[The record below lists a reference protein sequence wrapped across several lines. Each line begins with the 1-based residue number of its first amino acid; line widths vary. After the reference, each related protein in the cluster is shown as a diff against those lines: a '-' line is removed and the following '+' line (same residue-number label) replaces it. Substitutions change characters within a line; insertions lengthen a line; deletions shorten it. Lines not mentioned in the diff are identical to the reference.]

1 MDLPVWQALYE
12 ELQEKNFVV
21 VAVAFDTG
29 GAAAVEQWIRAA
41 TPTYPCLIDE
51 HHVVADLYNMVNVP
65 NAVWIDEQ
73 GHIVRPAEPAG
84 SSDAF
89 RSMDH
94 TTYRMPDAAIADLR
108 TRRQV
113 YLDALRDWVANGS
126 ASKHVL
132 SPAEA
137 RRRAQG
143 PSDDHARA
151 TANFRLGTYLVQHDR
166 ADEAQHHFAEAKRLQ
181 PDSWN
186 FKRQAW
192 SLEAP
197 GKAGGPEFWAA
208 VDALGDRRYYPAVE
222 MEGIPR

>member
-12 ELQEKNFVV
+12 ELKAKNFVV

-29 GAAAVEQWIRAA
+29 GAAAAGEWIRKA

-84 SSDAF
+84 ASDAF
-89 RSMDH
+89 RTMDH
-94 TTYRMPDAAIADLR
+94 NTFQMPEEAVAALR
-108 TRRQV
+108 SKRAV
-113 YLDALRDWVANGS
+113 YLNALRDWVEKGS
-126 ASKHVL
+126 ASVHAL

-137 RRRAQG
+137 RKRAAG
-143 PSDDHARA
+143 PSEEHALA
-151 TANFRLGTYLVQHDR
+151 TANFRLGTFLVQNGR
-166 ADEAQHHFAEAKRLQ
+166 ADEAQRYFAEAKRLQ

-186 FKRQAW
+186 FKRQVW

-208 VDALGDRRYYPAVE
+208 VDALGEKPYYPDVQ
-222 MEGIPR
+222 MEGMPR